1 MSSLFKSYKLLFYS
15 ALILILLFLPFLFSS
30 SFVLTL
36 FCKMGVLI
44 IFSVAYNML
53 LGQTGLLSFGHAIYF
68 GLAGYASMHFLSGIN
83 NNFFPALPLPL
94 LPFVGAFIGLIL
106 GVSIGYLSTKRVGTA
121 FAMISLGFCELVTAL
136 TLIFVVFFNGE
147 DGIQADRV
155 TGNDFLGLT
164 YGPQYEV
171 YYLILFW
178 CIFAVAIMY
187 LLTKTP
193 FGRMCN
199 AVRDNQQRAQFIGYD
214 VRKIRWMAFSLSAMF
229 AGAAGSLHAI
239 NYEHIG
245 FESVSL
251 VQSGMVLFMAYI
263 GGIGSFLGPIIGA
276 ISLTYLDTMLSDITE
291 AWVLYYGI
299 IFVLVIAFAPQ
310 GIAGLILMHE
320 PIVRNKPFLL
330 KKLIFPYTIFTLSIL
345 ILVIGFTTLIEL
357 IHSLKSSH
365 SHLTIYWIKISNTNV
380 LVWFASIFLAVIGV
394 FLCRKSYFRTKEV
407 WDDIIEN
414 IKMSFI
420 R

>member
-1 MSSLFKSYKLLFYS
+1 MYKKINLKFLFFSILLLF
-15 ALILILLFLPFLFSS
+15 LLFLPSIFTT
-30 SFVLTL
+30 SFALTL
-36 FCKMGVLI
+36 FSKMGVLI

-53 LGQTGLLSFGHAIYF
+53 LGQAGLLSFGHAIYF
-68 GLAGYASMHFLSGIN
+68 GLAGYASIHILSAIN
-83 NNFFPALPLPL
+83 ESYLPSLPLIL
-94 LPFVGAFIGLIL
+94 LPFIGAFVGLIL
-106 GVSIGYLSTKRVGTA
+106 GICIGYLSTKRLGTA

-155 TGNDFLGLT
+155 TGNEFLGFT
-164 YGPQYEV
+164 YGPQSEV

-178 CIFAVAIMY
+178 CIISVSLMY

-193 FGRMCN
+193 FGRLCN
-199 AVRDNQQRAQFIGYD
+199 AVRDNQQRAEFVGYN
-214 VRKIRWMAFSLSAMF
+214 VRKVRWLAFSLSAMF

-251 VQSGMVLFMAYI
+251 VQSGLVLFMAYI
-263 GGIGSFLGPIIGA
+263 GGIGNFLGPILGA

-310 GIAGLILMHE
+310 GISGIIMVHE
-320 PIVRNKPFLL
+320 PIIRNNPSLL
-330 KKLIFPYTIFTLSIL
+330 KKLVFPYTIFLVSII
-345 ILVIGFTTLIEL
+345 ILTVGFTSIIEL
-357 IHSLKSSH
+357 IHSLKSSKD
-365 SHLTIYWIKISNTNV
+365 SLKVYWLNINNNNIFIWMLFSLIFISGILLTKKCFRLVKEKWNDVLNEVKIGLIK
-380 LVWFASIFLAVIGV
+380 
-394 FLCRKSYFRTKEV
+394 
-407 WDDIIEN
+407 
-414 IKMSFI
+414 
-420 R
+420 

>member
-1 MSSLFKSYKLLFYS
+1 MYKKINLKFLLFS
-15 ALILILLFLPFLFSS
+15 ILLLFLLFLPNIFTT
-30 SFVLTL
+30 SFALTL
-36 FCKMGVLI
+36 FSKMGVLI

-53 LGQTGLLSFGHAIYF
+53 LGQAGLLSFGHAIYF
-68 GLAGYASMHFLSGIN
+68 GLAGYASIHILSAIN
-83 NNFFPALPLPL
+83 ESYLPSLPLIL
-94 LPFVGAFIGLIL
+94 LPFIGAFVGLTL
-106 GVSIGYLSTKRVGTA
+106 GICIGYLSTKRLGTA

-155 TGNDFLGLT
+155 TGNEFLGFT
-164 YGPQYEV
+164 YGPQSEV

-178 CIFAVAIMY
+178 CIISVSLMY

-199 AVRDNQQRAQFIGYD
+199 AVRDNQQRAEFVGYN
-214 VRKIRWMAFSLSAMF
+214 VRKVRWLAFSLSAMF

-251 VQSGMVLFMAYI
+251 VQSGLVLFMAYI
-263 GGIGSFLGPIIGA
+263 GGIGNFLGPILGA

-310 GIAGLILMHE
+310 GISGIIMVHE
-320 PIVRNKPFLL
+320 PIIRNNPSLL
-330 KKLIFPYTIFTLSIL
+330 KKLVFPYTIFLVSII
-345 ILVIGFTTLIEL
+345 ILTIGFTSIIEL
-357 IHSLKSSH
+357 IHSLKSSKDNLKVYWLNINNNNIFIWMLF
-365 SHLTIYWIKISNTNV
+365 SLIFISGILLTKKCFRLVKEKWNDVLNQVKLGLIK
-380 LVWFASIFLAVIGV
+380 
-394 FLCRKSYFRTKEV
+394 
-407 WDDIIEN
+407 
-414 IKMSFI
+414 
-420 R
+420 

>member
-1 MSSLFKSYKLLFYS
+1 MYKKINLKFLLFS
-15 ALILILLFLPFLFSS
+15 ILLLFLLFLPNIFTT
-30 SFVLTL
+30 SFALTL
-36 FCKMGVLI
+36 FSKMGVLI

-53 LGQTGLLSFGHAIYF
+53 LGQAGLLSFGHAIYF
-68 GLAGYASMHFLSGIN
+68 GLAGYASIHILSAIN
-83 NNFFPALPLPL
+83 ESYLPSLPLIL
-94 LPFVGAFIGLIL
+94 LPFIGAFVGLML
-106 GVSIGYLSTKRVGTA
+106 GICIGYLSTKRLGTA

-155 TGNDFLGLT
+155 TGNEFLGFT
-164 YGPQYEV
+164 YGPQSEV

-178 CIFAVAIMY
+178 CIISVSLMY

-199 AVRDNQQRAQFIGYD
+199 AVRDNQQRAEFVGYN
-214 VRKIRWMAFSLSAMF
+214 VRKVRWLAFSLSAMF

-251 VQSGMVLFMAYI
+251 VQSGLVLFMAYI
-263 GGIGSFLGPIIGA
+263 GGIGNFLGPILGA

-310 GIAGLILMHE
+310 GISGLIMVHE
-320 PIVRNKPFLL
+320 PIIRNNPSLL
-330 KKLIFPYTIFTLSIL
+330 KKLVFPYTIFLVSII
-345 ILVIGFTTLIEL
+345 ILTIGFTSIIEL
-357 IHSLKSSH
+357 IHSLKSSKDN
-365 SHLTIYWIKISNTNV
+365 LKIYWLNISNNNIFIWMLFSLIFISGILLTKKCFRLVKEKWNDV
-380 LVWFASIFLAVIGV
+380 LN
-394 FLCRKSYFRTKEV
+394 EV
-407 WDDIIEN
+407 KLGL
-414 IKMSFI
+414 IK
-420 R
+420 

>member
-1 MSSLFKSYKLLFYS
+1 MYKKINLKFLLFS
-15 ALILILLFLPFLFSS
+15 ILLLFLLFLPNIFTT
-30 SFVLTL
+30 SFALTL
-36 FCKMGVLI
+36 FSKMGVLI

-53 LGQTGLLSFGHAIYF
+53 LGQAGLLSFGHAIYF
-68 GLAGYASMHFLSGIN
+68 GLAGYASIHILSAIN
-83 NNFFPALPLPL
+83 ESYLPSLPLIL
-94 LPFVGAFIGLIL
+94 LPFIGAFVGLML
-106 GVSIGYLSTKRVGTA
+106 GICIGYLSTKRLGTA

-155 TGNDFLGLT
+155 TGNEFLGFT
-164 YGPQYEV
+164 YGPQSEV

-178 CIFAVAIMY
+178 CIISVSLMY

-199 AVRDNQQRAQFIGYD
+199 AVRDNQQRAEFVGYN
-214 VRKIRWMAFSLSAMF
+214 VRKVRWLAFSLSAMF

-251 VQSGMVLFMAYI
+251 VQSGLVLFMAYI
-263 GGIGSFLGPIIGA
+263 GGIGNFLGPILGA

-310 GIAGLILMHE
+310 GISGIIMVHE
-320 PIVRNKPFLL
+320 PITRNNPSLL
-330 KKLIFPYTIFTLSIL
+330 KKLVFPYTIFLVSII
-345 ILVIGFTTLIEL
+345 ILTIGFTSIIEL
-357 IHSLKSSH
+357 IHSLKSSKD
-365 SHLTIYWIKISNTNV
+365 SLKVYWLNINNNNIFIWIIFSLVFIGGVLLTKKCFRLVKEKWNDVIDEVKLGLIK
-380 LVWFASIFLAVIGV
+380 
-394 FLCRKSYFRTKEV
+394 
-407 WDDIIEN
+407 
-414 IKMSFI
+414 
-420 R
+420 

>member
-1 MSSLFKSYKLLFYS
+1 MYKKINLKFLLLSILLLF
-15 ALILILLFLPFLFSS
+15 LLFLPNIFTT
-30 SFVLTL
+30 SFALTL
-36 FCKMGVLI
+36 FSKMGVLI

-53 LGQTGLLSFGHAIYF
+53 LGQAGLLSFGHAIYF
-68 GLAGYASMHFLSGIN
+68 GLAGYASIHILSAIN
-83 NNFFPALPLPL
+83 ESYLPSLPLIL
-94 LPFVGAFIGLIL
+94 LPFIGAFVGLML
-106 GVSIGYLSTKRVGTA
+106 GICIGYLSTKRLGTA

-155 TGNDFLGLT
+155 TGNEFLGFT
-164 YGPQYEV
+164 YGPQSEV

-178 CIFAVAIMY
+178 CIISVSLMY

-199 AVRDNQQRAQFIGYD
+199 AVRDNQQRAEFVGYN
-214 VRKIRWMAFSLSAMF
+214 VRKVRWLAFSLSAMF

-251 VQSGMVLFMAYI
+251 VQSGLVLFMAYI
-263 GGIGSFLGPIIGA
+263 GGIGNFLGPILGA

-310 GIAGLILMHE
+310 GISGIIMVHE
-320 PIVRNKPFLL
+320 PIIRNNPSLL
-330 KKLIFPYTIFTLSIL
+330 KKLVFPYTTFLVSII
-345 ILVIGFTTLIEL
+345 ILTIGFTSIIEL
-357 IHSLKSSH
+357 IHSLKSSKD
-365 SHLTIYWIKISNTNV
+365 SLKVYWLNINNNNIFIWIIFSLVFIGGVLLTKKCFRLVKEKWNDVIDEVKLGLIK
-380 LVWFASIFLAVIGV
+380 
-394 FLCRKSYFRTKEV
+394 
-407 WDDIIEN
+407 
-414 IKMSFI
+414 
-420 R
+420 

>member
-1 MSSLFKSYKLLFYS
+1 MYKKINLKFLLFS
-15 ALILILLFLPFLFSS
+15 ILLLFLLFLPNIFTT
-30 SFVLTL
+30 SFALTL
-36 FCKMGVLI
+36 FSKMGVLI

-53 LGQTGLLSFGHAIYF
+53 LGQAGLLSFGHAIYF
-68 GLAGYASMHFLSGIN
+68 GLAGYASIHILSAIN
-83 NNFFPALPLPL
+83 ESYLPSLPLIL
-94 LPFVGAFIGLIL
+94 LPFIGAFVGLML
-106 GVSIGYLSTKRVGTA
+106 GICIGYLSTKRLGTA

-155 TGNDFLGLT
+155 TGNEFLGFT
-164 YGPQYEV
+164 YGPQSEV

-178 CIFAVAIMY
+178 CIISVSLMY

-199 AVRDNQQRAQFIGYD
+199 AVRDNQQRAEFVGYN
-214 VRKIRWMAFSLSAMF
+214 VRKIRWLAFSLSAMF

-251 VQSGMVLFMAYI
+251 VQSGLVLFMAYI
-263 GGIGSFLGPIIGA
+263 GGIGNFLGPILGA

-310 GIAGLILMHE
+310 GISGIIMVHE
-320 PIVRNKPFLL
+320 PIIRNNPSLL
-330 KKLIFPYTIFTLSIL
+330 KKLVFPYTIFLVSII
-345 ILVIGFTTLIEL
+345 ILTIGFTSIIEL
-357 IHSLKSSH
+357 IHSLKSSKD
-365 SHLTIYWIKISNTNV
+365 SLKVYWLNINNNNIFIWMLFSLIFISGILLTKKCFRLVKEKWNDVLNQVKLGLIK
-380 LVWFASIFLAVIGV
+380 
-394 FLCRKSYFRTKEV
+394 
-407 WDDIIEN
+407 
-414 IKMSFI
+414 
-420 R
+420 

>member
-1 MSSLFKSYKLLFYS
+1 MYKKINLKFLLFS
-15 ALILILLFLPFLFSS
+15 ILLLFLLFLPNIFTT
-30 SFVLTL
+30 SFALTL
-36 FCKMGVLI
+36 FSKMGVLI

-53 LGQTGLLSFGHAIYF
+53 LGQAGLLSFGHAIYF
-68 GLAGYASMHFLSGIN
+68 GLAGYASIHILSAIN
-83 NNFFPALPLPL
+83 ESYLPALPLIL
-94 LPFVGAFIGLIL
+94 LPFIGAFVGLML
-106 GVSIGYLSTKRVGTA
+106 GICIGYLSTKRLGTA

-155 TGNDFLGLT
+155 TGNEFLGFT
-164 YGPQYEV
+164 YGPQSEV

-178 CIFAVAIMY
+178 CIISVSLMY

-193 FGRMCN
+193 FGRLCN
-199 AVRDNQQRAQFIGYD
+199 AVRDNQQRAEFVGYN
-214 VRKIRWMAFSLSAMF
+214 VRKVRWLAFSLSAMF

-251 VQSGMVLFMAYI
+251 VQSGLVLFMAYI
-263 GGIGSFLGPIIGA
+263 GGIGNFLGPILGA

-310 GIAGLILMHE
+310 GISGIIMVHE
-320 PIVRNKPFLL
+320 PIIRNNPSLL
-330 KKLIFPYTIFTLSIL
+330 KKLVFPYTIFLVSII
-345 ILVIGFTTLIEL
+345 ILTIGFTSIIEL
-357 IHSLKSSH
+357 IHSLKSSKD
-365 SHLTIYWIKISNTNV
+365 SLKVYWLNINNNNIFIWMLFSLVFISGILLTKKCFRLVKEKWNDVLDEVKLGLIK
-380 LVWFASIFLAVIGV
+380 
-394 FLCRKSYFRTKEV
+394 
-407 WDDIIEN
+407 
-414 IKMSFI
+414 
-420 R
+420 

>member
-1 MSSLFKSYKLLFYS
+1 MYKKINLKFLLFS
-15 ALILILLFLPFLFSS
+15 ILLLFLLFLPNIFTT
-30 SFVLTL
+30 SFALTL
-36 FCKMGVLI
+36 FSKMGVLI

-53 LGQTGLLSFGHAIYF
+53 LGQAGLLSFGHAIYF
-68 GLAGYASMHFLSGIN
+68 GLAGYASIHILSAIN
-83 NNFFPALPLPL
+83 ESYLPSLPLIL
-94 LPFVGAFIGLIL
+94 LPFIGAFVGLML
-106 GVSIGYLSTKRVGTA
+106 GICIGYLSTKRLGTA

-155 TGNDFLGLT
+155 TGNEFLGFT
-164 YGPQYEV
+164 YGPQSEV

-178 CIFAVAIMY
+178 CIISVSLMY

-199 AVRDNQQRAQFIGYD
+199 AVRDNQQRAEFVGYN
-214 VRKIRWMAFSLSAMF
+214 VRKVSWLAFSLSAMF

-251 VQSGMVLFMAYI
+251 VQSGLVLFMAYI
-263 GGIGSFLGPIIGA
+263 GGIGNFLGPILGA

-310 GIAGLILMHE
+310 GISGIIMVHE
-320 PIVRNKPFLL
+320 PIIRNNPSLL
-330 KKLIFPYTIFTLSIL
+330 KKLVFPYTIFLVSII
-345 ILVIGFTTLIEL
+345 ILTIGFTSIIEL
-357 IHSLKSSH
+357 IHSLKSSKD
-365 SHLTIYWIKISNTNV
+365 SLKVYWLNINNNNIFIWMLFSLIFISGILLTKKCFRLVKEKWNDVLNQVKLGLIK
-380 LVWFASIFLAVIGV
+380 
-394 FLCRKSYFRTKEV
+394 
-407 WDDIIEN
+407 
-414 IKMSFI
+414 
-420 R
+420 

>member
-1 MSSLFKSYKLLFYS
+1 MYKKINLKFLLFS
-15 ALILILLFLPFLFSS
+15 ILLLFLLFLPNIFTT
-30 SFVLTL
+30 SFALTL
-36 FCKMGVLI
+36 FSKMGVLI

-53 LGQTGLLSFGHAIYF
+53 LGQAGLLSFGHAIYF
-68 GLAGYASMHFLSGIN
+68 GLAGYASIHILSAIN
-83 NNFFPALPLPL
+83 ESYLPSLPLIL
-94 LPFVGAFIGLIL
+94 LPFIGAFVGLML
-106 GVSIGYLSTKRVGTA
+106 GICIGYLSTKRLGTA

-155 TGNDFLGLT
+155 TGNEFLGFT
-164 YGPQYEV
+164 YGPQSEV

-178 CIFAVAIMY
+178 CIISVSLMY

-199 AVRDNQQRAQFIGYD
+199 AVRDNQQRAEFVGYN
-214 VRKIRWMAFSLSAMF
+214 VRKVRWLAFSLSAMF

-251 VQSGMVLFMAYI
+251 VQSGLVLFMAYI
-263 GGIGSFLGPIIGA
+263 GGIGNFLGPILGA

-310 GIAGLILMHE
+310 GISGIIMVHE
-320 PIVRNKPFLL
+320 PIIRNNPSLL
-330 KKLIFPYTIFTLSIL
+330 KKLVFPYTIFLVSII
-345 ILVIGFTTLIEL
+345 ILTIGFTSIIEL
-357 IHSLKSSH
+357 IHSLKSSKD
-365 SHLTIYWIKISNTNV
+365 SLKVYWLNINNNNIFTWMLFSLIFISGILLTKKCFRLVKEKWNDVLDEVKLGLIK
-380 LVWFASIFLAVIGV
+380 
-394 FLCRKSYFRTKEV
+394 
-407 WDDIIEN
+407 
-414 IKMSFI
+414 
-420 R
+420 

>member
-1 MSSLFKSYKLLFYS
+1 MYKKINLKFLLLSILLLF
-15 ALILILLFLPFLFSS
+15 LLFLPNIFTT
-30 SFVLTL
+30 SFALTL
-36 FCKMGVLI
+36 FSKMGVLI

-53 LGQTGLLSFGHAIYF
+53 LGQAGLLSFGHAIYF
-68 GLAGYASMHFLSGIN
+68 GLAGYASIHILSAIN
-83 NNFFPALPLPL
+83 ESYLPSLPLIL
-94 LPFVGAFIGLIL
+94 LPFIGAFVGLML
-106 GVSIGYLSTKRVGTA
+106 GICIGYLSTKRLGTA

-155 TGNDFLGLT
+155 TGNEFLGFT
-164 YGPQYEV
+164 YGPQSEV

-178 CIFAVAIMY
+178 CIISVSLMY

-199 AVRDNQQRAQFIGYD
+199 AVRDNQQRAEFVGYN
-214 VRKIRWMAFSLSAMF
+214 VRKVRWLAFSLSAMF

-251 VQSGMVLFMAYI
+251 VQSGLVLFMAYI
-263 GGIGSFLGPIIGA
+263 GGIGNFLGPILGA

-310 GIAGLILMHE
+310 GISGIIMVHE
-320 PIVRNKPFLL
+320 PIIRNNPSLL
-330 KKLIFPYTIFTLSIL
+330 KKLVFPYTIFLVSII
-345 ILVIGFTTLIEL
+345 ILTIGFTSIIEL
-357 IHSLKSSH
+357 IHSLKSSKD
-365 SHLTIYWIKISNTNV
+365 SLKVYWLNINNNNIFIWIIFSLIFIGGVLLTKKCFR
-380 LVWFASIFLAVIGV
+380 LVKEKWNDVI
-394 FLCRKSYFRTKEV
+394 RRS
-407 WDDIIEN
+407 
-414 IKMSFI
+414 
-420 R
+420 

>member
-1 MSSLFKSYKLLFYS
+1 MYKKINLKFLLFS
-15 ALILILLFLPFLFSS
+15 ILLLFLLFLPNIFTT
-30 SFVLTL
+30 SFALTL
-36 FCKMGVLI
+36 FSKMGVLI

-53 LGQTGLLSFGHAIYF
+53 LGQAGLLSFGHAIYF
-68 GLAGYASMHFLSGIN
+68 GLAGYASIHILSAIN
-83 NNFFPALPLPL
+83 ESYLPSLPLIL
-94 LPFVGAFIGLIL
+94 LPFIGAFVGLML
-106 GVSIGYLSTKRVGTA
+106 GICIGYLSTKRIGTA

-155 TGNDFLGLT
+155 TGNEFLGFT
-164 YGPQYEV
+164 YGPQSEV

-178 CIFAVAIMY
+178 CIISVSLMY

-199 AVRDNQQRAQFIGYD
+199 AVRDNQQRAEFVGYN
-214 VRKIRWMAFSLSAMF
+214 VRKVRWLAFSLSAMF

-251 VQSGMVLFMAYI
+251 VQSGLVLFMAYI
-263 GGIGSFLGPIIGA
+263 GGIGNFLGPILGA
-276 ISLTYLDTMLSDITE
+276 ISLTYLDTMLSDITD

-310 GIAGLILMHE
+310 GISGIIMVHE
-320 PIVRNKPFLL
+320 PIIRNNPSLL
-330 KKLIFPYTIFTLSIL
+330 KKLVFPYTIFLISII
-345 ILVIGFTTLIEL
+345 ILTIGFTSIIEL
-357 IHSLKSSH
+357 IHSLKSSKD
-365 SHLTIYWIKISNTNV
+365 SLKVYWLNINNNNIFIWMLFSLIFISGILLTKKCFRLVKEKWNDVLDEVKLGLIK
-380 LVWFASIFLAVIGV
+380 
-394 FLCRKSYFRTKEV
+394 
-407 WDDIIEN
+407 
-414 IKMSFI
+414 
-420 R
+420 

>member
-1 MSSLFKSYKLLFYS
+1 MYKKINLKFLLFS
-15 ALILILLFLPFLFSS
+15 ILLLFLLFLPNIFTT
-30 SFVLTL
+30 SFALTL
-36 FCKMGVLI
+36 FSKMGVLI

-53 LGQTGLLSFGHAIYF
+53 LGQAGLLSFGHAIYF
-68 GLAGYASMHFLSGIN
+68 GLAGYASIHILSAIN
-83 NNFFPALPLPL
+83 ESYLPSLPLIL
-94 LPFVGAFIGLIL
+94 LPFIGAFVGLML
-106 GVSIGYLSTKRVGTA
+106 GICIGYLSTKRLGTA

-155 TGNDFLGLT
+155 TGNEFLGFT
-164 YGPQYEV
+164 YGPQSEV

-178 CIFAVAIMY
+178 CIISVSMMY

-199 AVRDNQQRAQFIGYD
+199 AVRDNQQRAEFVGYN
-214 VRKIRWMAFSLSAMF
+214 VRKVRWLAFSLSAMF

-251 VQSGMVLFMAYI
+251 VQSGLVLFMAYI
-263 GGIGSFLGPIIGA
+263 GGIGNFLGPILGA

-310 GIAGLILMHE
+310 GISGIIMVHE
-320 PIVRNKPFLL
+320 PIIRNNPSLL
-330 KKLIFPYTIFTLSIL
+330 KKLVFPYTIFLVSII
-345 ILVIGFTTLIEL
+345 ILTIGFTSIIEL
-357 IHSLKSSH
+357 IHSLKSSKD
-365 SHLTIYWIKISNTNV
+365 SLKVYWLNINNNNIFIWILFGLIFISGILLTKKCFRLVKEKWNDVLNEVKLGLIK
-380 LVWFASIFLAVIGV
+380 
-394 FLCRKSYFRTKEV
+394 
-407 WDDIIEN
+407 
-414 IKMSFI
+414 
-420 R
+420 

>member
-1 MSSLFKSYKLLFYS
+1 MYKKINLKFLLLSILLLF
-15 ALILILLFLPFLFSS
+15 LLFLPNIFTT
-30 SFVLTL
+30 SFALTL
-36 FCKMGVLI
+36 FSKMGVLI

-53 LGQTGLLSFGHAIYF
+53 LGQAGLLSFGHAIYF
-68 GLAGYASMHFLSGIN
+68 GLAGYASIHILSAIN
-83 NNFFPALPLPL
+83 ESYLPSLPLIL
-94 LPFVGAFIGLIL
+94 LPFIGAFVGLML
-106 GVSIGYLSTKRVGTA
+106 GICIGYLSTKRLGTA

-155 TGNDFLGLT
+155 TGNEFLGFT
-164 YGPQYEV
+164 YGPQSEV

-178 CIFAVAIMY
+178 CIISVSLMY

-199 AVRDNQQRAQFIGYD
+199 AVRDNQQRAEFVGYN
-214 VRKIRWMAFSLSAMF
+214 VRKVRWLAFSLSAMF

-251 VQSGMVLFMAYI
+251 VQSGLVLFMAYI
-263 GGIGSFLGPIIGA
+263 GGIGNFLGPILGA

-310 GIAGLILMHE
+310 GISGIIMVHE
-320 PIVRNKPFLL
+320 PIIRNNPSLL
-330 KKLIFPYTIFTLSIL
+330 KKLVFPYTIFLVSIIIL
-345 ILVIGFTTLIEL
+345 IIGFTSIIEL
-357 IHSLKSSH
+357 IHSLKSSKD
-365 SHLTIYWIKISNTNV
+365 SLKVYWLNINNNNIFIWIIFSLVFIGGVLLTKKCFRLVKEKWNDVIDEVKLGLIK
-380 LVWFASIFLAVIGV
+380 
-394 FLCRKSYFRTKEV
+394 
-407 WDDIIEN
+407 
-414 IKMSFI
+414 
-420 R
+420 

>member
-1 MSSLFKSYKLLFYS
+1 MFKKINLKFLLFS
-15 ALILILLFLPFLFSS
+15 ILLLFLLFLPNIFTT
-30 SFVLTL
+30 SFALTL
-36 FCKMGVLI
+36 FSKMGVLI

-53 LGQTGLLSFGHAIYF
+53 LGQAGLLSFGHAIYF
-68 GLAGYASMHFLSGIN
+68 GLAGYASIHILSAIN
-83 NNFFPALPLPL
+83 ESYLPSLPLIL
-94 LPFVGAFIGLIL
+94 LPFIGAFVGLML
-106 GVSIGYLSTKRVGTA
+106 GICIGYLSTKRLGTA

-155 TGNDFLGLT
+155 TGNEFLGFT
-164 YGPQYEV
+164 YGPQSEV

-178 CIFAVAIMY
+178 CIISVSLMY

-199 AVRDNQQRAQFIGYD
+199 AVRDNQQRAEFVGYN
-214 VRKIRWMAFSLSAMF
+214 VRKVRWLAFSLSAMF

-251 VQSGMVLFMAYI
+251 VQSGLVLFMAYI
-263 GGIGSFLGPIIGA
+263 GGIGNFLGPILGA

-310 GIAGLILMHE
+310 GISGIIMVHE
-320 PIVRNKPFLL
+320 PIIRNNPSLL
-330 KKLIFPYTIFTLSIL
+330 KKLVFPYTIFLVSII
-345 ILVIGFTTLIEL
+345 ILTIGFTSIIEL
-357 IHSLKSSH
+357 IHSLKSSKDNLKVYWLNINNNNIFIWMLF
-365 SHLTIYWIKISNTNV
+365 SLIFISGILLTKKCFRLVKEKWNDVLNEVKLGLIK
-380 LVWFASIFLAVIGV
+380 
-394 FLCRKSYFRTKEV
+394 
-407 WDDIIEN
+407 
-414 IKMSFI
+414 
-420 R
+420 

>member
-1 MSSLFKSYKLLFYS
+1 MYKKINLKFLLFS
-15 ALILILLFLPFLFSS
+15 ILLLFLLFLPNIFAT
-30 SFVLTL
+30 SFALTL
-36 FCKMGVLI
+36 FSKMGVLI

-53 LGQTGLLSFGHAIYF
+53 LGQAGLLSFGHAIYF
-68 GLAGYASMHFLSGIN
+68 GLAGYASIHILSAIN
-83 NNFFPALPLPL
+83 ESYLPSLPLIL
-94 LPFVGAFIGLIL
+94 LPFIGAFVGLML
-106 GVSIGYLSTKRVGTA
+106 GICIGYLSTKRLGTA

-155 TGNDFLGLT
+155 TGNEFLGFT
-164 YGPQYEV
+164 YGPQSEV

-178 CIFAVAIMY
+178 CIISVSLMY

-199 AVRDNQQRAQFIGYD
+199 AVRDNQQRAEFVGYN
-214 VRKIRWMAFSLSAMF
+214 VRKVRWLAFSLSAMF

-251 VQSGMVLFMAYI
+251 VQSGLVLFMAYI
-263 GGIGSFLGPIIGA
+263 GGIGNFLGPILGA

-310 GIAGLILMHE
+310 GISGIIMVHE
-320 PIVRNKPFLL
+320 PIIRNNPSLL
-330 KKLIFPYTIFTLSIL
+330 KKLVFPYTIFLVSII
-345 ILVIGFTTLIEL
+345 ILTIGFTSIIEL
-357 IHSLKSSH
+357 IHSLKSSKD
-365 SHLTIYWIKISNTNV
+365 SLKVYWLNINNNNIFIWIIFSLVFIGGVLLTKKCFRLVKEKWNEVIDEVKLGLIK
-380 LVWFASIFLAVIGV
+380 
-394 FLCRKSYFRTKEV
+394 
-407 WDDIIEN
+407 
-414 IKMSFI
+414 
-420 R
+420 

>member
-1 MSSLFKSYKLLFYS
+1 MYKKINLKFLLFS
-15 ALILILLFLPFLFSS
+15 ILLLFLLFLPNIFTT
-30 SFVLTL
+30 SFALTL
-36 FCKMGVLI
+36 FSKMGVLI

-53 LGQTGLLSFGHAIYF
+53 LGQAGLLSFGHAIYF
-68 GLAGYASMHFLSGIN
+68 GLAGYASIHILSAIN
-83 NNFFPALPLPL
+83 ESYLPSLPLIL
-94 LPFVGAFIGLIL
+94 LPFIGAFVGLML
-106 GVSIGYLSTKRVGTA
+106 GICIGYLSTKRLGTA

-155 TGNDFLGLT
+155 TGNEFLGFT
-164 YGPQYEV
+164 YGPQSEV

-178 CIFAVAIMY
+178 CIISVSLMY

-199 AVRDNQQRAQFIGYD
+199 AVRDNQQRAEFVGYN
-214 VRKIRWMAFSLSAMF
+214 VRKVRWLAFSLSAMF

-251 VQSGMVLFMAYI
+251 VQSGLVLFMAYI
-263 GGIGSFLGPIIGA
+263 GGIGNFLGPILGA

-310 GIAGLILMHE
+310 GISGIIMVHE
-320 PIVRNKPFLL
+320 PIIRNNPSLL
-330 KKLIFPYTIFTLSIL
+330 KKLVFPYTIFLVSVIIL
-345 ILVIGFTTLIEL
+345 TIGFTSIIEL
-357 IHSLKSSH
+357 IHSLKSSKDN
-365 SHLTIYWIKISNTNV
+365 LKVYWLNISNNNIFIWMLFILIFISGILLTKKCFRLVKEKWNDV
-380 LVWFASIFLAVIGV
+380 LD
-394 FLCRKSYFRTKEV
+394 EV
-407 WDDIIEN
+407 
-414 IKMSFI
+414 KLGLVK
-420 R
+420 

>member
-1 MSSLFKSYKLLFYS
+1 MYKKINLKFLLLSILLLF
-15 ALILILLFLPFLFSS
+15 LLFLPNIFTT
-30 SFVLTL
+30 SFALTL
-36 FCKMGVLI
+36 FSKMGVLI

-53 LGQTGLLSFGHAIYF
+53 LGQAGLLSFGHAIYF
-68 GLAGYASMHFLSGIN
+68 GLAGYASIHILSAIN
-83 NNFFPALPLPL
+83 ESYLPSLPLIL
-94 LPFVGAFIGLIL
+94 LPFIGAFVGLML
-106 GVSIGYLSTKRVGTA
+106 GICIGYLSTKRLGTA

-155 TGNDFLGLT
+155 TGNEFLGFT
-164 YGPQYEV
+164 YGPQSEV

-178 CIFAVAIMY
+178 CIISVSLMY

-199 AVRDNQQRAQFIGYD
+199 AVRDNQQRAEFVGYN
-214 VRKIRWMAFSLSAMF
+214 VRKVRWLAFSLSAMF

-251 VQSGMVLFMAYI
+251 VQSGLVLFMAYI
-263 GGIGSFLGPIIGA
+263 GGIGNFLGPILGA

-310 GIAGLILMHE
+310 GISGIIMVHE
-320 PIVRNKPFLL
+320 PIIRNNPSLL
-330 KKLIFPYTIFTLSIL
+330 KKLVFPYTIFLVSII
-345 ILVIGFTTLIEL
+345 ILTIGFTSIIEL
-357 IHSLKSSH
+357 IHSLKSSKD
-365 SHLTIYWIKISNTNV
+365 SLKVYWLNINNNNIFIWIIFSLVFISGVLLTKKCFRLVKEKWNDVIDEVKLGLIK
-380 LVWFASIFLAVIGV
+380 
-394 FLCRKSYFRTKEV
+394 
-407 WDDIIEN
+407 
-414 IKMSFI
+414 
-420 R
+420 

>member
-1 MSSLFKSYKLLFYS
+1 MFKKINLKFLLFS
-15 ALILILLFLPFLFSS
+15 ILLLFLLFLPNIFTT
-30 SFVLTL
+30 SFALTL
-36 FCKMGVLI
+36 FSKMGVLI

-53 LGQTGLLSFGHAIYF
+53 LGQAGLLSFGHAIYF
-68 GLAGYASMHFLSGIN
+68 GLAGYASIHILSAIN
-83 NNFFPALPLPL
+83 ESYLPSLPLIL
-94 LPFVGAFIGLIL
+94 LPFIGAFVGLML
-106 GVSIGYLSTKRVGTA
+106 GICIGYLSTKRIGTA

-155 TGNDFLGLT
+155 TGNEFLGFT
-164 YGPQYEV
+164 YGPQSEV

-178 CIFAVAIMY
+178 CIISVSLMY

-199 AVRDNQQRAQFIGYD
+199 AVRDNQQRAEFVGYN
-214 VRKIRWMAFSLSAMF
+214 VRKVRWLAFSLSAMF

-251 VQSGMVLFMAYI
+251 VQSGLVLFMAYI
-263 GGIGSFLGPIIGA
+263 GGIGNFLGPILGA

-310 GIAGLILMHE
+310 GISGIIMVHE
-320 PIVRNKPFLL
+320 PIIRNNPSLL
-330 KKLIFPYTIFTLSIL
+330 KKLVFPYTIFLVSII
-345 ILVIGFTTLIEL
+345 ILTIGFTSIIEL
-357 IHSLKSSH
+357 IHSLKSSKD
-365 SHLTIYWIKISNTNV
+365 SLKIYWLNINNNNIFIWIIFGLIFISGILLTKKCFRLVKEKWNDVLSEVKLGLIK
-380 LVWFASIFLAVIGV
+380 
-394 FLCRKSYFRTKEV
+394 
-407 WDDIIEN
+407 
-414 IKMSFI
+414 
-420 R
+420 

>member
-1 MSSLFKSYKLLFYS
+1 MYKKINLKFLLFS
-15 ALILILLFLPFLFSS
+15 ILLLFLLFLPNIFTT
-30 SFVLTL
+30 SFALTL
-36 FCKMGVLI
+36 FSKMGVLI

-53 LGQTGLLSFGHAIYF
+53 LGQAGLLSFGHAIYF
-68 GLAGYASMHFLSGIN
+68 GLAGYASIHILSAIN
-83 NNFFPALPLPL
+83 ESYLPSLPLIL
-94 LPFVGAFIGLIL
+94 LPFIGAFVGLML
-106 GVSIGYLSTKRVGTA
+106 GICIGYLSTKRLGTA

-155 TGNDFLGLT
+155 TGNEFLGFT
-164 YGPQYEV
+164 YGPQSEV

-178 CIFAVAIMY
+178 CIISVSLMY

-199 AVRDNQQRAQFIGYD
+199 AVRDNQQRAEFVGYN
-214 VRKIRWMAFSLSAMF
+214 VRKVRWLAFSLSAMF

-251 VQSGMVLFMAYI
+251 VQSGLVLFMAYI
-263 GGIGSFLGPIIGA
+263 GGIGNFLGPILGA

-310 GIAGLILMHE
+310 GISGIIMVHE
-320 PIVRNKPFLL
+320 PIIRNNPLLL
-330 KKLIFPYTIFTLSIL
+330 KKLVFPYTIFLVSII
-345 ILVIGFTTLIEL
+345 ILTIGFTSIIEL
-357 IHSLKSSH
+357 IHSLKSSKD
-365 SHLTIYWIKISNTNV
+365 SLKVYWLNINNNNIFIWIIFSLVFIGGVLLTKKCFRLVKEKWNDVIDEVKLGLIK
-380 LVWFASIFLAVIGV
+380 
-394 FLCRKSYFRTKEV
+394 
-407 WDDIIEN
+407 
-414 IKMSFI
+414 
-420 R
+420 

>member
-1 MSSLFKSYKLLFYS
+1 MFKKINLKFLLFS
-15 ALILILLFLPFLFSS
+15 ILLLFLLFLPNIFTT
-30 SFVLTL
+30 SFALTL
-36 FCKMGVLI
+36 FSKMGVLI

-53 LGQTGLLSFGHAIYF
+53 LGQAGLLSFGHAIYF
-68 GLAGYASMHFLSGIN
+68 GLAGYASIHILSAIN
-83 NNFFPALPLPL
+83 ESYLPSLPLIL
-94 LPFVGAFIGLIL
+94 LPFIGAFVGLTL
-106 GVSIGYLSTKRVGTA
+106 GICIGYLSTKRLGTA

-155 TGNDFLGLT
+155 TGNEFLGFT
-164 YGPQYEV
+164 YGPQSEV

-178 CIFAVAIMY
+178 CIISVSLMY

-199 AVRDNQQRAQFIGYD
+199 AVRDNQQRAEFVGYN
-214 VRKIRWMAFSLSAMF
+214 VRKVRWLAFSLSAMF

-251 VQSGMVLFMAYI
+251 VQSGLVLFMAYI
-263 GGIGSFLGPIIGA
+263 GGIGNFLGPILGA

-310 GIAGLILMHE
+310 GISGIIMVHE
-320 PIVRNKPFLL
+320 PIIRNNPSLL
-330 KKLIFPYTIFTLSIL
+330 KKLVFPYTIFLVSII
-345 ILVIGFTTLIEL
+345 ILTIGFTSIIEL
-357 IHSLKSSH
+357 IHSLKSSKDNLKVYWLNINNNNIFIWMLF
-365 SHLTIYWIKISNTNV
+365 SLIFISGILLTKNV
-380 LVWFASIFLAVIGV
+380 L
-394 FLCRKSYFRTKEV
+394 
-407 WDDIIEN
+407 D
-414 IKMSFI
+414 
-420 R
+420 